1 MLKTSLWIY
10 KRKSASYCLINM
22 RTKTIFDGLKNSQKL
37 RVIINDIAIYT
48 TVKGVLF
55 DLFGNTEQRA
65 AVCDA
70 LLQLSYFYR
79 TEKSTGIGKDFRG
92 YSIQVNLI

>member
-1 MLKTSLWIY
+1 
-10 KRKSASYCLINM
+10 M
-22 RTKTIFDGLKNSQKL
+22 RTKVIFDGLKNSQKI
-37 RVIINDIAIYT
+37 RVIINGVIVYT
-48 TVKGVLF
+48 TIKGVLF

-70 LLQLSYFYR
+70 LLQLSYFDR
-79 TEKSTGIGKDFRG
+79 TEKSTGLGKDFRG

>member
-1 MLKTSLWIY
+1 
-10 KRKSASYCLINM
+10 M
-22 RTKTIFDGLKNSQKL
+22 RTKVIFDGLKNSQKI
-37 RVIINDIAIYT
+37 RVIINGITIYT
-48 TVKGVLF
+48 TIKGVLF

-79 TEKSTGIGKDFRG
+79 TEKSTGLGKDFRG

>member
-1 MLKTSLWIY
+1 
-10 KRKSASYCLINM
+10 M
-22 RTKTIFDGLKNSQKL
+22 RTKVIFDGLKNSQKI
-37 RVIINDIAIYT
+37 RVIINGVIVYT
-48 TVKGVLF
+48 TIKGVLF

-70 LLQLSYFYR
+70 LLELSYFYR
-79 TEKSTGIGKDFRG
+79 TENSTGLGKNFRG

>member
-1 MLKTSLWIY
+1 
-10 KRKSASYCLINM
+10 M
-22 RTKTIFDGLKNSQKL
+22 RTKVIFDGLKNSQKI
-37 RVIINDIAIYT
+37 RVIINGVIVYT

-79 TEKSTGIGKDFRG
+79 TEKSTGLGKDFRG
-92 YSIQVNLI
+92 YSIQVDLI

>member
-1 MLKTSLWIY
+1 
-10 KRKSASYCLINM
+10 M
-22 RTKTIFDGLKNSQKL
+22 RTKVIFDGLKNSQKI
-37 RVIINDIAIYT
+37 RVIINGITIYT
-48 TVKGVLF
+48 TIKGVLY

-79 TEKSTGIGKDFRG
+79 TEKSTGLGKDFRG

>member
-1 MLKTSLWIY
+1 
-10 KRKSASYCLINM
+10 M
-22 RTKTIFDGLKNSQKL
+22 RTKVIFDGLKNSQKI
-37 RVIINDIAIYT
+37 RVIINGVIVYT
-48 TVKGVLF
+48 TIKGVLF

-79 TEKSTGIGKDFRG
+79 TEKTTGIGKDFRG

>member
-1 MLKTSLWIY
+1 
-10 KRKSASYCLINM
+10 M
-22 RTKTIFDGLKNSQKL
+22 RTKVLFDGLKNSQKI
-37 RVIINDIAIYT
+37 RVIINGVIVYT
-48 TVKGVLF
+48 TIKGVLF

-79 TEKSTGIGKDFRG
+79 TEKSTCIGKDFRG

>member
-1 MLKTSLWIY
+1 LKNYWQ
-10 KRKSASYCLINM
+10 LIEGIVM
-22 RTKTIFDGLKNSQKL
+22 RTKVIFDGLKNSQKI
-37 RVIINDIAIYT
+37 RVIINGVIVYT
-48 TVKGVLF
+48 TIKGVLY

-79 TEKSTGIGKDFRG
+79 TEKSTGLSKDFRG

>member
-1 MLKTSLWIY
+1 
-10 KRKSASYCLINM
+10 M
-22 RTKTIFDGLKNSQKL
+22 RTKVIFDGLKNSQKI
-37 RVIINDIAIYT
+37 RVIINGVIVYT
-48 TVKGVLF
+48 TIKGVLY

>member
-1 MLKTSLWIY
+1 
-10 KRKSASYCLINM
+10 M
-22 RTKTIFDGLKNSQKL
+22 RTKVIFDGLKNSQKI
-37 RVIINDIAIYT
+37 RVIINGVIVYT
-48 TVKGVLF
+48 TIKGVLF

-79 TEKSTGIGKDFRG
+79 TDGSIGLAQDFRG
-92 YSIQVNLI
+92 YSVQVNLL

>member
-1 MLKTSLWIY
+1 
-10 KRKSASYCLINM
+10 M
-22 RTKTIFDGLKNSQKL
+22 RTKVIFDGLKNSQKI
-37 RVIINDIAIYT
+37 RVIINGAIVYT
-48 TVKGVLF
+48 TIKGVLF

>member
-1 MLKTSLWIY
+1 M
-10 KRKSASYCLINM
+10 M
-22 RTKTIFDGLKNSQKL
+22 RTKVIIDGFKNSQKL
-37 RVIINDIAIYT
+37 RVIINGITVYT
-48 TVKGVLF
+48 TIKGVLF

-70 LLQLSYFYR
+70 LLELSYFYR
-79 TEKSTGIGKDFRG
+79 TEKSTGLGKNFRG

>member
-1 MLKTSLWIY
+1 M
-10 KRKSASYCLINM
+10 M
-22 RTKTIFDGLKNSQKL
+22 RTKVIFDGLKNSQKL
-37 RVIINDIAIYT
+37 RVIINGITIYT
-48 TVKGVLF
+48 TIKGVLY

>member
-1 MLKTSLWIY
+1 
-10 KRKSASYCLINM
+10 M
-22 RTKTIFDGLKNSQKL
+22 RTKVIFDGLKNSQKI
-37 RVIINDIAIYT
+37 RVIINGVIVYT
-48 TVKGVLF
+48 TIKGVLF

-79 TEKSTGIGKDFRG
+79 TEKSTGIG
-92 YSIQVNLI
+92 

>member
-1 MLKTSLWIY
+1 
-10 KRKSASYCLINM
+10 M
-22 RTKTIFDGLKNSQKL
+22 RTKTIVDGLKNSQKL
-37 RVIINDIAIYT
+37 RVIINGVIVYT

-79 TEKSTGIGKDFRG
+79 TEGSTGLGKDFRG

>member
-1 MLKTSLWIY
+1 
-10 KRKSASYCLINM
+10 M
-22 RTKTIFDGLKNSQKL
+22 RTKVIIDGLKNSQKL
-37 RVIINDIAIYT
+37 RVIINGITVYT
-48 TVKGVLF
+48 TIKGVLF

-70 LLQLSYFYR
+70 LLELSYFYR
-79 TEKSTGIGKDFRG
+79 TEKSTGLGKDFRG

>member
-1 MLKTSLWIY
+1 
-10 KRKSASYCLINM
+10 M
-22 RTKTIFDGLKNSQKL
+22 RTKVIFDGLKNSQKI
-37 RVIINDIAIYT
+37 RVIINGVIVYT
-48 TVKGVLF
+48 TIKGVLF

-92 YSIQVNLI
+92 YSIQVDLI

>member
-1 MLKTSLWIY
+1 
-10 KRKSASYCLINM
+10 M
-22 RTKTIFDGLKNSQKL
+22 RTKVIFDGLKNSQKL
-37 RVIINDIAIYT
+37 RVIINGITVYT
-48 TVKGVLF
+48 TIKGVLF

-70 LLQLSYFYR
+70 LLELSYFYR
-79 TEKSTGIGKDFRG
+79 TEKSTGLGKNFRG

>member
-1 MLKTSLWIY
+1 V
-10 KRKSASYCLINM
+10 
-22 RTKTIFDGLKNSQKL
+22 IFDGLKNSQKI
-37 RVIINDIAIYT
+37 RVIINGVIVYT
-48 TVKGVLF
+48 TIKGVLY

-79 TEKSTGIGKDFRG
+79 TEKSTGLGKDFRG

>member
-1 MLKTSLWIY
+1 
-10 KRKSASYCLINM
+10 M
-22 RTKTIFDGLKNSQKL
+22 RTKVIFDGLKNSQKI
-37 RVIINDIAIYT
+37 RVIIDGVIIYT
-48 TVKGVLF
+48 TIKGVMF
-55 DLFGNTEQRA
+55 DLFGHWEQRA

-79 TEKSTGIGKDFRG
+79 TEKSTGLGKDFRG

>member
-1 MLKTSLWIY
+1 
-10 KRKSASYCLINM
+10 M
-22 RTKTIFDGLKNSQKL
+22 RTKVIFDGLKNSQKL
-37 RVIINDIAIYT
+37 RVIINGITIYT
-48 TVKGVLF
+48 TIKGVLY